1 MFELFVNRKRRY
13 WEWSVCDTSGKV
25 LMEGREKSRVAA
37 RYQAE
42 RALFLLLLTTRT
54 RV

>member
-1 MFELFVNRKRRY
+1 MFELFVDRKHRC
-13 WEWSVCDTSGKV
+13 WEWRVCDASGKV
-25 LMEGREKSRVAA
+25 VMEGREKSRIAA

-42 RALFLLLLTTRT
+42 RALFLLLLTTCS

>member
-1 MFELFVNRKRRY
+1 MLELFVKRKSRG
-13 WEWSVCDTSGKV
+13 WEWRVCDAAGKV

-42 RALFLLLLTTRT
+42 RALFLFLLTTCT